1 MTNNINKKCIIRTN
15 RAGVYFGV
23 LANYSSETRT
33 AEIHNCRNLWYWEG
47 AASVMQ
53 LATEGVKNPQNCKFT
68 VIVEQIQ
75 VEEVISIIP
84 CTPEAISSIESVE
97 IWKK

>member
-23 LANYSSETRT
+23 LADYSSETRT

-47 AASVMQ
+47 AASLMQ

-84 CTPEAISSIESVE
+84 CTTEAISSIESVE

>member
-15 RAGVYFGV
+15 RAGVYYGV
-23 LANYSSETRT
+23 LADYSSETRT
-33 AEIHNCRNLWYWEG
+33 AEIHNCCNLWYWDG
-47 AASVMQ
+47 AASLMQ
-53 LATEGVKNPQNCKFT
+53 LATDGVKNPQNCKFT

-75 VEEVISIIP
+75 VEEVISVIP
-84 CTPEAISSIESVE
+84 CTQKAISSIESVK